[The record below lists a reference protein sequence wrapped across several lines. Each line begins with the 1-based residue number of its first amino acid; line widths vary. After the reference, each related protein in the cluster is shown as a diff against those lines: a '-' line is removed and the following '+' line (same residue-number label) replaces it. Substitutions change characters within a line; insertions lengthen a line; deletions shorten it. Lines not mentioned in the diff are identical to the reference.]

1 MRLTNAIREDILNN
15 ALNFKFKKE
24 DRIASRNSI
33 QERETEL
40 AREIYDLIMGE
51 NVKKFEE
58 FEFQD
63 ALHYDNYFSIRVS
76 LSNGYQVHICDNS
89 NYSDIDPNKK
99 KKYYSYYQKLMPNDR
114 FSPYKLKGDLEE
126 RVRKFVDDRE
136 NYGKGYNEA
145 SAKLKAFLNSFTTIG
160 QLQKQ
165 WTEGE
170 PFYRK
175 WLLEPKRS
183 ILPAVV
189 VSEINQVFGVP
200 LPEEMDVGEPI
211 EY

>member
-24 DRIASRNSI
+24 DREASRKSI
-33 QERETEL
+33 TNRETEL
-40 AREIYDLIMGE
+40 AGEIYDFIMGE
-51 NVKKFEE
+51 NVKKFEN

-76 LSNGYQVHICDNS
+76 LSNGYQVHISDNLS
-89 NYSDIDPNKK
+89 YLDNDRNKK
-99 KKYYSYYQKLMPNDR
+99 RYYSYYQKLMPNDR
-114 FSPYKLKGDLEE
+114 FSPFILKGDLEE

-136 NYGKGYNEA
+136 NHGKEYTEA
-145 SAKLKAFLNSFTTIG
+145 SNKLKAFLNSFTTIG

-165 WTEGE
+165 WSEGE

-175 WLLEPKRS
+175 WLVEPKRS

-200 LPEEMDVGEPI
+200 LPEEMEVGEPI

>member
-15 ALNFKFKKE
+15 ALSFKFKKE
-24 DRIASRNSI
+24 DREASRNSI
-33 QERETEL
+33 TKRESEL

-51 NVKKFEE
+51 HGKKFDE

-63 ALHYDNYFSIRVS
+63 ALQYDHYFSIRVS
-76 LSNGYQVHICDNS
+76 LSNGYQSHLCTNS
-89 NYSDIDPNKK
+89 SFNDLDK
-99 KKYYSYYQKLMPNDR
+99 KKYYSYYQKLMTNDR

-136 NYGKGYNEA
+136 NHGKEYSEA

-165 WTEGE
+165 WAEGE

-175 WLLEPKRS
+175 WLVEPKRS

-200 LPEEMDVGEPI
+200 LPEELEVGEPI

>member
-15 ALNFKFKKE
+15 ALSFKFKKE
-24 DRIASRNSI
+24 DRQASRNSI
-33 QERETEL
+33 SKREVEL
-40 AREIYDLIMGE
+40 TREIYDLIMGDHK
-51 NVKKFEE
+51 KKFEE

-63 ALHYDNYFSIRVS
+63 ALQYDNYFSIRVS
-76 LSNGYQVHICDNS
+76 LSNGYQAYIQDHTSYCDPEN
-89 NYSDIDPNKK
+89 K
-99 KKYYSYYQKLMPNDR
+99 KKYYSYYQKLMANDR
-114 FSPYKLKGDLEE
+114 HSPYKLKGDLEE
-126 RVRKFVDDRE
+126 RVRKFIDDKE
-136 NYGKGYNEA
+136 NYDKEYNEA

-165 WTEGE
+165 WVEGE

-175 WLLEPKRS
+175 WLIEPKRS

-200 LPEEMDVGEPI
+200 LPEDMEVGEPL

>member
-40 AREIYDLIMGE
+40 VREIYDLIMGD

-63 ALHYDNYFSIRVS
+63 ALQYDNYFSIRVS
-76 LSNGYQVHICDNS
+76 LSNGYQSHLCDNS
-89 NYSDIDPNKK
+89 NYSDVDPKKK

-136 NYGKGYNEA
+136 NYGKDYNEA

-165 WTEGE
+165 WAEGE

-175 WLLEPKRS
+175 WLLEPKRA

-200 LPEEMDVGEPI
+200 LPEEILPGR
-211 EY
+211 YA